1 MNCSYNL
8 KHSSKESHLDSLSK
22 SIDSL
27 SSKYD
32 KFILLGDFNS
42 SMEDSPTKTFVEIYK
57 LRNLVEQPTCFK
69 SPENPECIDL
79 MLTNKPLGFKNTYV
93 IETGLSDFHKMIVAV
108 MKMHFPKMNPQIVSY
123 WNYKDFH
130 NETFL
135 DSLRHELNVQGQ
147 FLNEKG
153 IDAFST
159 ICTEIFDKH
168 APKKSDIY
176 YITISLSLIMMR
188 SRLRNHFLKNRVKKI
203 ENYFANKEISAFHF
217 CENQKRIISKT

>member
-93 IETGLSDFHKMIVAV
+93 IEIGLSDFHKMIVAV

-135 DSLRHELNVQGQ
+135 DSLRHELNV
-147 FLNEKG
+147 
-153 IDAFST
+153 
-159 ICTEIFDKH
+159 
-168 APKKSDIY
+168 
-176 YITISLSLIMMR
+176 
-188 SRLRNHFLKNRVKKI
+188 
-203 ENYFANKEISAFHF
+203 
-217 CENQKRIISKT
+217 